1 MLLRSEQGGY
11 GDRKAKFS
19 RMRFVVFN
27 AGRINYVPMFWF
39 QRKGHKQEFG
49 DIPLIV
55 NFGSEISAKT
65 TPDRDYEFVLFRV
78 GAYKMIFPDALL
90 LPPQELIL
98 GYRVHLR
105 RGIDVHFKFDLRAA
119 FLPNRAKSSFK
130 SRCELDSVAWE

>member
-1 MLLRSEQGGY
+1 MLLRSAQGGY

-65 TPDRDYEFVLFRV
+65 PPDRDYEFVLFRV
-78 GAYKMIFPDALL
+78 GTYKMIFPDALL
-90 LPPQELIL
+90 LPPQELVL
-98 GYRVHLR
+98 GYRVYR
-105 RGIDVHFKFDLRAA
+105 VRGIDIHLKLDLRTA
-119 FLPNRAKSSFK
+119 FLPDRPISSLK
-130 SRCELDSVAWE
+130 PRCKLDFVIWK